1 MSRLSKHDV
10 CLLQLVAKRSF
21 QVPLLNSRFFQ
32 ESIKVNHTRVYS
44 RILPEVCADVMTTGL
59 PDAYKKLICI
69 VQRVH
74 FQVRVGVFN
83 CQQILIKF
91 SFVIF
96 CGEMCNN
103 FYQNAT
109 NIMCVSST
117 YWSFTLRKQNRQGV
131 LIKSTNKIEIVLFE
145 LENVIDRNFFS
156 AKLLICS

>member
-1 MSRLSKHDV
+1 MIVFDHDLCPTMIFLLGEVLRFALGVQIYVHNRHLYVSDVEGHSYMSRLSKHYM

-117 YWSFTLRKQNRQGV
+117 
-131 LIKSTNKIEIVLFE
+131 
-145 LENVIDRNFFS
+145 
-156 AKLLICS
+156 